1 MFRAD
6 GNFMYGVGDFSA
18 ASMADLG
25 RVSRA
30 HGYDPAAILR
40 HVVGEPLGERATVPP
55 AILHRIANP
64 AQVFDRDHSIVV
76 NM

>member
-1 MFRAD
+1 MC
-6 GNFMYGVGDFSA
+6 GVGDFSA

-25 RVSRA
+25 RISRV
-30 HGYDPAAILR
+30 HCNDPAAVLR
-40 HVVGEPLGERATVPP
+40 HIVGEPLGERATIPSAVS
-55 AILHRIANP
+55 HSVSNP